1 MPLCLSGPAC
11 FALRAQCLH
20 ISLLC
25 CVLLG
30 AGRHSPQEAVREV
43 FLKKLPKVLVFHL
56 LRFDYNFAK
65 GTKTKIKDRLSFPE
79 DLVMSHH
86 GVNIDVA
93 DSTYR

>member
-1 MPLCLSGPAC
+1 MFCAPGA
-11 FALRAQCLH
+11 CLH

-30 AGRHSPQEAVREV
+30 AGRHPMPQVAQREV
-43 FLKKLPKVLVFHL
+43 FLTKLPKVLVFHL
-56 LRFDYNFAK
+56 LRFDYNSAK

-79 DLVMSHH
+79 ELDMSHY
-86 GVNIDVA
+86 GPDIDVA